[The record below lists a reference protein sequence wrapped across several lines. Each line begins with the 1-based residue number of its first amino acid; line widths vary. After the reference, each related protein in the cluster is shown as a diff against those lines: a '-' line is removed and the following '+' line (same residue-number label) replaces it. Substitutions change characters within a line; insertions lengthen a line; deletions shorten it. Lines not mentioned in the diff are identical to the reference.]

1 MTRAGS
7 RKDVRPAPYKKG
19 QSSSGLTKYMGETT
33 LDFDEGGSKES
44 LKKKKSTEKAT
55 APEVG
60 TVVVSCS
67 ALILESKQI
76 VNDTD
81 VSKKLDALYAKHKS
95 KEITPQQ
102 ALEQLATLVGQTT
115 VEQAGLV
122 LSNIQTGTLPAGSAA
137 FACTLAA
144 RSPARPLP
152 CSLAHARGV
161 GGSCRWVEY
170 FDPQRNLPYYH
181 NARTKTTTWQKPSKS
196 KQPPPPP
203 PPPASRVITSQ
214 ASPRQSVRSE
224 PLPGGSH
231 GQGPLLRLVALPQQ
245 SRSYPAAV

>member
-1 MTRAGS
+1 MSGPGRLTRSAS
-7 RKDVRPAPYKKG
+7 RKDARAAPYKKG
-19 QSSSGLTKYMGETT
+19 ESTGLTKYMGETN
-33 LDFDEGGSKES
+33 LGFDEVESKS
-44 LKKKKSTEKAT
+44 GKKKLSDKSDKSAV

-76 VNDTD
+76 VNDGAVT
-81 VSKKLDALYAKHKS
+81 KKLDALYAKHKA

-102 ALEQLATLVGQTT
+102 ALEQLTALVGQTT

-122 LSNIQTGTLPAGSAA
+122 LSNIQTGTLPPG
-137 FACTLAA
+137 
-144 RSPARPLP
+144 
-152 CSLAHARGV
+152 
-161 GGSCRWVEY
+161 WVEY

-203 PPPASRVITSQ
+203 PPQDSKEEALSL
-214 ASPRQSVRSE
+214 SVVKTHE
-224 PLPGGSH
+224 IAMTGFL
-231 GQGPLLRLVALPQQ
+231 
-245 SRSYPAAV
+245 